1 MFKKKFICI
10 IFLKYWEG
18 VYQLNADMLD
28 EVLINIWNN
37 LKICQ
42 EKYHFHYI
50 FPDGRAIV
58 LDLMVCRPPFISPT
72 MTAWVSWEKALNTIE
87 VICHF
92 HWDNMNIQLGPN
104 AYLIGTI
111 CIYNWDQNICKTKQ
125 SITRYSYEKGCSSQD
140 CMVCLSSSNCW
151 PFTLEP
157 NKPPGYLK
165 L

>member
-1 MFKKKFICI
+1 
-10 IFLKYWEG
+10 
-18 VYQLNADMLD
+18 MLD
-28 EVLINIWNN
+28 EVLINIWNY
-37 LKICQ
+37 LKIFQ

-104 AYLIGTI
+104 AYLIGTKCIFDWDQMHISLGPYAYTIGTI

-125 SITRYSYEKGCSSQD
+125 SIRRYSYEKGCSIQD